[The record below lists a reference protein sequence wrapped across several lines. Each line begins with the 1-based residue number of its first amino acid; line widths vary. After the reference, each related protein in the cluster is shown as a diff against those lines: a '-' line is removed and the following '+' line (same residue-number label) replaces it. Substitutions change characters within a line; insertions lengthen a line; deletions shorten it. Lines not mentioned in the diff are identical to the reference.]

1 MSNGTTSSK
10 KDGSLKN
17 AKWVDDADSF
27 SAEWRKTH
35 RRDPVEGHDYF
46 VRGTK
51 YTDANVSARYGG
63 SMKGGNQNA
72 VKAGIASSNN
82 RIQNVVN
89 KTNENLGPPNKMMN
103 YKDDAAWFDSHANW
117 GGADEK
123 LDKKGSQ
130 NLRELVMQ
138 GQVSYNPSTGKMERI
153 EGAEKFDA
161 SKGEVSGVGS
171 SETKYFDWQGKPTAL
186 GLATPKDQR
195 TDKSLAQQEGVQN
208 TYKNRNLVNETFR
221 NVVSFTNPIAAVA
234 VAGSKLLQKELTGSM
249 KYDDLTME
257 NIEKRNKGRRGE
269 EGGVEGA
276 GMSDIVGLGIEALG
290 VKGGGKFTST
300 IAKHGTKWMDDAWR
314 GTQKVR
320 KGATKGVNVYDE
332 GMDLEGVAESLHD
345 SRVAYDKSGVTKP
358 KT

>member
-72 VKAGIASSNN
+72 VRAGVASSNN

-89 KTNENLGPPNKMMN
+89 KTNKNLGPPNKMMN

-138 GQVSYNPSTGKMERI
+138 GQVSYNPSTGKMEKI
-153 EGAEKFDA
+153 KGAEKFDA
-161 SKGEVSGVGS
+161 SKGEGVG
-171 SETKYFDWQGKPTAL
+171 KYYDAQGESTPL
-186 GLATPKDQR
+186 GYAMQNSR
-195 TDKSLAQQEGVQN
+195 TDKSIAMQDATKRV
-208 TYKNRNLVNETFR
+208 YKDRNLVNETFR
-221 NVVSFTNPIAAVA
+221 NAVSFINPAAAVIT
-234 VAGSKLLQKELTGSM
+234 AGTKLMQKEITGSNR
-249 KYDDLTME
+249 YDDLTLS
-257 NIEKRNKGRRGE
+257 NVEKRNKGRRGE
-269 EGGVEGA
+269 EGGVGGA
-276 GMSDIVGLGIEALG
+276 TVDDAIGMAIEIAG
-290 VKGGGKFTST
+290 VKTAGTLFKG
-300 IAKHGTKWMDDAWR
+300 AKKLNKVIGGTKNIR
-314 GTQKVR
+314 
-320 KGATKGVNVYDE
+320 TKGSKI
-332 GMDLEGVAESLHD
+332 LEG
-345 SRVAYDKSGVTKP
+345 YDMSADYKAVGDDMHANQIRHSGVTKP
-358 KT
+358 IG

>member
-72 VKAGIASSNN
+72 VRAGVASSNN

-117 GGADEK
+117 GQ
-123 LDKKGSQ
+123 DKKFNEKQRGD
-130 NLRELVMQ
+130 LRELVMQ
-138 GQVSYNPSTGKMERI
+138 GQINYNPSTGAMERI
-153 EGAEKFDA
+153 KGAPKFDA
-161 SKGEVSGVGS
+161 SKGEGVG
-171 SETKYFDWQGKPTAL
+171 KYYDAQGESTPL
-186 GLATPKDQR
+186 GYAMQNSR
-195 TDKSLAQQEGVQN
+195 TDKSIAMQDATKRV
-208 TYKNRNLVNETFR
+208 YKDRNLVNETFR
-221 NVVSFTNPIAAVA
+221 NAVSFTNPIAAVA

-257 NIEKRNKGRRGE
+257 NVEKRNKGRRGE

-314 GTQKVR
+314 GTEKAR
-320 KGATKGVNVYDE
+320 KTGTKIINKYDE
-332 GMDLEGVAESLHD
+332 GMDLEGVAEGMHENI
-345 SRVAYDKSGVTKP
+345 VNYNKSGVTKP
-358 KT
+358 IG